1 VKDGK
6 HIASLSAEFLKTE
19 LGELFVQQLS
29 LHYNNLH
36 QQAEEDGLSI
46 EQKALKIERAAGV
59 KFAITWL
66 TSRDKLL
73 AEGYWKEDA
82 SQS

>member
-6 HIASLSAEFLKTE
+6 HIATLSSEFLKTE
-19 LGELFVQQLS
+19 LGELFVEQLS

-36 QQAEEDGLSI
+36 QEAEGDSLTI
-46 EQKALKIERAAGV
+46 EQKAMKIERAAGV

-66 TSRDKLL
+66 TSRDELL
-73 AEGYWKEDA
+73 AQGYWKDA